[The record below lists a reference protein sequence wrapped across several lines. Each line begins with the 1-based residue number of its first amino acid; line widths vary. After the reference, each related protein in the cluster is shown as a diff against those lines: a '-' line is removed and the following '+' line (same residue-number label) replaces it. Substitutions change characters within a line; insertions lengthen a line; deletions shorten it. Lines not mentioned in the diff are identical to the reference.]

1 MPYIK
6 INDSISLF
14 YEEFGSGDNYILSSQ
29 AGFYKKGMQQYMAEL
44 GYHLICITIR
54 GFAPSSFVTED
65 YGSEWYD
72 RFADDVVAVADA
84 LNIDTFVYM
93 GASHGAGIGWHLMLR
108 HPERVTAFIA
118 VVAGP
123 HSLKEGVMSY
133 RQMLEQGII
142 KTPPPFDPEIDDDP
156 ARQKRRDIRSEH
168 ISKLPPADP
177 RQQRI
182 DYGRPLMA
190 LGSEERLCEEL
201 KKIKT
206 PTLLIGGMEDPIAK
220 PELMMRTASCLPHCK
235 LVMYSNCGH
244 NIDTDIIEE
253 VSDEADRFIKN
264 VQKTGKCYIPVSEQ
278 T

>member
-1 MPYIK
+1 MPTIK
-6 INDSISLF
+6 INEKITLF

-29 AGFYKKGMQQYMAEL
+29 AGFYKKGMQQHMAEL

-54 GFAPSSFVTED
+54 GFAPSSFVDED
-65 YGSEWYD
+65 YGSDWYNM
-72 RFADDVVAVADA
+72 FADDVVAVADA
-84 LNIDTFVYM
+84 LNIEKFVYM

-108 HPERVTAFIA
+108 HSERVTAFVA

-123 HSLKEGVMSY
+123 HSLKEGTMSY
-133 RQMLEQGII
+133 RQMMEQGII
-142 KTPPPFDPEIDDDP
+142 KCPPPFDPEIDDDP
-156 ARQKRRDIRSEH
+156 ARQLRRDRRNEH

-177 RQQRI
+177 RQQKI

-190 LGSEERLCEEL
+190 LGSEERLCDEL

-206 PTLLIGGMEDPIAK
+206 PTILIGGMEDPIAK
-220 PELMMRTASCLPHCK
+220 PELMMRTAECLPHCK

-264 VQKTGKCYIPVSEQ
+264 VQKNGKCYIGAEE

>member
-1 MPYIK
+1 MGYIK
-6 INDSISLF
+6 IDEEVTLF

-29 AGFYKKGMQQYMAEL
+29 AGFYKKGMQQYLAGL

-54 GFAPSSFVTED
+54 GFAPSSFVTKD
-65 YGSEWYD
+65 YGSGWYD
-72 RFADDVVAVADA
+72 RFADDVIAVADS
-84 LNIDTFVYM
+84 LGIGKFIYM
-93 GASHGAGIGWHLMLR
+93 GASHGAGIGWHLCLR
-108 HPERVTAFIA
+108 HPERVTAFVA

-123 HSLKEGVMSY
+123 HSLKEGTMSY

-142 KTPPPFDPEIDDDP
+142 KCPPPFDPPIDDDP
-156 ARQKRRDIRSEH
+156 ARQLRRDRRNEH

-177 RQQRI
+177 RQQAI

-201 KKIKT
+201 KKIKI

-220 PELMMRTASCLPHCK
+220 PELMIRTASCLPHCK

-253 VSDEADRFIKN
+253 VSDEADRFIKT
-264 VQKTGKCYIPVSEQ
+264 VLTAGKCYKAADE